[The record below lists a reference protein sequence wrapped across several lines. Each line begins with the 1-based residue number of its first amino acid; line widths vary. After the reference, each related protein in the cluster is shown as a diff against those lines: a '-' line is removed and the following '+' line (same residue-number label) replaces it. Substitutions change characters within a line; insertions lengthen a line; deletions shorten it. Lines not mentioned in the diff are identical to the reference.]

1 MEAFS
6 SNTFHLIQCANS
18 IFLNDFLG
26 RIQFKFAHIIQENY
40 SKNWTFDQK
49 MRTQLQFSYGAHS
62 IQTSYCIRVDT
73 VYYFERN
80 WKIIYKIRQSREMY
94 ILSLY
99 SKLCCMCGEFTLS

>member
-26 RIQFKFAHIIQENY
+26 RIQFKFAHTIQENY

-49 MRTQLQFSYGAHS
+49 MCIHLQFSYGAHS
-62 IQTSYCIRVDT
+62 IQTSYCIRVDM
-73 VYYFERN
+73 VC
-80 WKIIYKIRQSREMY
+80 KIRTMQIQTKQGPTVPLRQTIVWEVK
-94 ILSLY
+94 ILE
-99 SKLCCMCGEFTLS
+99 KH